1 MVAVSMEDLS
11 LVLLQETGSEAIT
24 GTGLETDQLQHLS
37 EERVNGNRGLQISYN
52 LLDGVVRCVA

>member
-1 MVAVSMEDLS
+1 MLVAVSMEDLS

-37 EERVNGNRGLQISYN
+37 EEEGGGERQQRAPHIV
-52 LLDGVVRCVA
+52 